1 MDFAELCP
9 DVNRELLIFTRVARL
24 VCARESSARDSR
36 GGIIYRVKG
45 ENAREKGEKRPLRSR
60 RARCII
66 SFSVQWA
73 LFAKVLKRGIKSND
87 HLLPE
92 PVAAVVQK
100 GPGKRKEKRRARNSR
115 EGVFTDAAIHR
126 SKAKGQKETRE
137 NAREGRKLESGE
149 PFYIMRRVSRE
160 LHGDEGNKCAMKRRM
175 RETAEVD
182 VTCNLASC

>member
-36 GGIIYRVKG
+36 GGYNLPSKRREREREGG
-45 ENAREKGEKRPLRSR
+45 EAPASPASL
-60 RARCII
+60 APCII

-92 PVAAVVQK
+92 PVATVVEK

-115 EGVFTDAAIHR
+115 EGVVSNAAIHR
-126 SKAKGQKETRE
+126 SKAKWQKETRE
-137 NAREGRKLESGE
+137 NARGREKAGE
-149 PFYIMRRVSRE
+149 CRVL
-160 LHGDEGNKCAMKRRM
+160 LHNAACYMATRKINAR
-175 RETAEVD
+175 
-182 VTCNLASC
+182 